1 MGNIYQKGAIMFR
14 DLGFRIEKEKR
25 YVVDEYFVVEAEEI
39 QELNRIVNEKLKEGF
54 SFNGKPYTDGISHYQ
69 PMVKYRILDEE
80 RSDDKRLLF
89 EKSNNRNFC

>member
-1 MGNIYQKGAIMFR
+1 MVTDFLYR
-14 DLGFRIEKEKR
+14 KEKK

-80 RSDDKRLLF
+80 NSKTPLF
-89 EKSNNRNFC
+89 EVTNKNNFC